1 MCTKDIVNCKAV
13 KEFIPTFQP
22 FCSSNSSRTKKIS
35 ADFESKVDSIKDALL
50 LDTKREDGFKEP
62 GNIFDVEHH
71 DADQLLLFL
80 TNLKAVTTK
89 DLCPKTFMERSSA
102 KKSRFAKLY
111 HNIQSQKINN
121 DRALTAKDWSQGRV
135 VKPAMK
141 EEDLDF
147 PLDDD
152 SQSDYYI

>member
-1 MCTKDIVNCKAV
+1 M
-13 KEFIPTFQP
+13 
-22 FCSSNSSRTKKIS
+22 
-35 ADFESKVDSIKDALL
+35 

-62 GNIFDVEHH
+62 GNIIDVEHR

-80 TNLKAVTTK
+80 TKLKSVIKRK
-89 DLCPKTFMERSSA
+89 DLCPKTFMEKSSA
-102 KKSRFAKLY
+102 KKSQFAKLY
-111 HNIQSQKINN
+111 DSIQSQKIKN

-141 EEDLDF
+141 EEDLDV

-152 SQSDYYI
+152 SQSNYYD